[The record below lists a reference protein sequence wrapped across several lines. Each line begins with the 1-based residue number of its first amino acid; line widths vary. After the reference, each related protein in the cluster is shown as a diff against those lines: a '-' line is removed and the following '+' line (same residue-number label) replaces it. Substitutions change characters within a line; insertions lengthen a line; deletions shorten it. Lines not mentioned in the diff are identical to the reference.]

1 MINYAGSVQFEA
13 ANMGSIVKLTSTS
26 KTDRGT
32 ALQGARQCTGDQVD
46 KVAGSATLSATFFES
61 WIAKIDQILQNPPST
76 NLGRQCHILAH
87 SLELLW

>member
-1 MINYAGSVQFEA
+1 MHGRPGGQGGRFCD
-13 ANMGSIVKLTSTS
+13 SICYFL
-26 KTDRGT
+26 
-32 ALQGARQCTGDQVD
+32 
-46 KVAGSATLSATFFES
+46 